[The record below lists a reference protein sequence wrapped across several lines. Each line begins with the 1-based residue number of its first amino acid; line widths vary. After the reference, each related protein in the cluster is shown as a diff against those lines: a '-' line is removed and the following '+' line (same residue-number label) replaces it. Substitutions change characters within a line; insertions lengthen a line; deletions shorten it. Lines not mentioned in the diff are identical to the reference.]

1 MRRIRTPKETRST
14 GSVTIRVV
22 ASRMP
27 IVISTLIRFDG
38 RAEERSAGSAETCAD
53 RCAPHVTSGGG
64 ANDSARR
71 CTEAGALTS
80 GSVT

>member
-14 GSVTIRVV
+14 GSVTIRIV

-38 RAEERSAGSAETCAD
+38 RADERSAGSADTCAD

-80 GSVT
+80 GSVA